1 MKTSE
6 CEASDPIGRAA
17 ALLDQAA
24 SAIVAAARLVREA
37 RCPPPSETPMRVI
50 EPPADAV
57 TVEPPGGWITCGQAA
72 RIANVN
78 SGTITNA
85 VNAGRLVSNGRTG
98 TDRRVDVRSVRE
110 WIAKRAAHPYTGRKA
125 PPCTGRK
132 APRPARPGPAPTA
145 PTRRRAATG
154 GRAAR

>member
-1 MKTSE
+1 
-6 CEASDPIGRAA
+6 
-17 ALLDQAA
+17 
-24 SAIVAAARLVREA
+24 
-37 RCPPPSETPMRVI
+37 MRVI

-85 VNAGRLVSNGRTG
+85 VNAGRLVRNGRTE

-110 WIAKRAAHPYTGRKA
+110 WIAKRAAHPY
-125 PPCTGRK
+125 TGRK